1 MQASGAL
8 TDVVIESIHTVLF
21 ALTSVLAAVAIISL
35 IDWRIGIIVVVWF
48 CGFIL
53 VMRFFMPRI
62 KVKAASSANA
72 QANATGQIV
81 DTLSNIDIVKLFAN
95 SSHEDKAALRAFKT
109 LRNKLIVYGGEL
121 VWFRTFM
128 MVYALSLIH
137 I

>member
-1 MQASGAL
+1 MLNSFEKTRVFFENDFAGRIAQKEVQASGAL

-35 IDWRIGIIVVVWF
+35 IDWRIGTIVAVWF

-81 DTLSNIDIVKLFAN
+81 DT
-95 SSHEDKAALRAFKT
+95 
-109 LRNKLIVYGGEL
+109 
-121 VWFRTFM
+121 
-128 MVYALSLIH
+128 
-137 I
+137 